1 MIKYFTA
8 ITIHCSCQKI
18 RSVLKYLG
26 YIPLN
31 MMSDLIFCTWWNNF
45 GKILKKNVQ
54 KAAMSLHTPRAL
66 LWICWESKWLEH
78 LKSIQRCKKLIF
90 LYKLCQM
97 FNQKNYLETIK
108 GKSYL
113 ISHEG
118 QALRGVRLQHTMG
131 RNPFWSNISFVTH
144 LSF

>member
-8 ITIHCSCQKI
+8 ITIHCGCQKI
-18 RSVLKYLG
+18 RPVLKYLG

-54 KAAMSLHTPRAL
+54 KAAMSLHTPRVL

-78 LKSIQRCKKLIF
+78 LKSIQRCKSWIFYINCAKCSIKELFGNNKRKKLLNF
-90 LYKLCQM
+90 PWRPSVKRCTAS
-97 FNQKNYLETIK
+97 N
-108 GKSYL
+108 
-113 ISHEG
+113 
-118 QALRGVRLQHTMG
+118 TMG

-144 LSF
+144 LCF